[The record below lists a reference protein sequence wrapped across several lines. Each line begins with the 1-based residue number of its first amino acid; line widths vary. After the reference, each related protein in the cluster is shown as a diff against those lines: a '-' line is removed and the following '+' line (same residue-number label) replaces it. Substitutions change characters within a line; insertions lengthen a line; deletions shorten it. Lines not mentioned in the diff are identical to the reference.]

1 MSQSVATTP
10 PVSEPTARGLPAR
23 PSTSYTVSAAPSA
36 EEPKAA
42 ILKLM
47 RANFSWSR
55 EAEVWHHWAYEQ
67 SPFAANRCWFVET
80 EQQETVGFT
89 ALMPRRMKV
98 AEHVCDVGQAANLN
112 VQIEHRGTAAAIK
125 LQRAV
130 VSHVDESDLAF
141 AFGITRNAVAVQ
153 RRAGYRDLG
162 TFSRW
167 IKLFR
172 TEHKLHGRIPWRW
185 PRRAVA
191 GILDA
196 VLRMRAAETWHR
208 MPRGW
213 QVQHDLPFDT
223 RFDVL
228 WEAAAPSFGIATERS
243 SVYLKWRYGLDPQL
257 KYRTLTVQNARGEL
271 QGYAIYQ
278 FRDPEESLPFGAI
291 VDIVAVDRQ
300 AADAVLASLCLHL
313 RRSGATG
320 IQMLYFGSP
329 LIEGALQ
336 RCGFF
341 RRSSD
346 FHLLAHLNPSL
357 QPRAAELL
365 DPAFWHVTEAEGKF

>member
-1 MSQSVATTP
+1 MSQSVAMTP
-10 PVSEPTARGLPAR
+10 PVYEPTARGLPAR

-36 EEPKAA
+36 EERKTE

-47 RANFSWSR
+47 RANFSWCR

-98 AEHVCDVGQAANLN
+98 AERVCDVGQAANLN
-112 VQIEHRGTAAAIK
+112 VQVEHRGTAAAIK

-130 VSHVDESDLAF
+130 VSHIDQGEMAF
-141 AFGITRNAVAVQ
+141 AFGITRNACAVQ

-162 TFSRW
+162 MFSRW

-172 TEHKLHGRIPWRW
+172 TDHKLKKRIPWKW
-185 PRRAVA
+185 PRAVVA
-191 GILDA
+191 GLLDA
-196 VLRMRAAETWHR
+196 ALRLRAHETWHR
-208 MPRGW
+208 LPRGW
-213 QVQHDLPFDT
+213 QVQHDLPFDE
-223 RFDVL
+223 RFDSL

-243 SVYLKWRYGLDPQL
+243 STYLRWRFGLDPQL
-257 KYRTLTVQNARGEL
+257 EYRTLAIQNERGEL
-271 QGYAIYQ
+271 RGYAIYL
-278 FRDPEESLPFGAI
+278 FHDPEESLPFGAI
-291 VDIVAVDRQ
+291 IDILAVDQ
-300 AADAVLASLCLHL
+300 QSADAVLSSLSSHL
-313 RRSGATG
+313 RHLGATG

-329 LIEGALQ
+329 LIEEALQ

-346 FHLLAHLNPSL
+346 FHLLAHLHPSL
-357 QPRAAELL
+357 QPREAELL
-365 DPAFWHVTEAEGKF
+365 APACWHMTEAEGKF